1 MKHREKGMTQGIEM
15 LIRDSGKNYSSDS
28 VIEIIVRP
36 NERLPAIDCYLVSSP
51 YQAGGEL
58 IGERFE
64 SAIAGGNTSHA

>member
-1 MKHREKGMTQGIEM
+1 MKQGIEM
-15 LIRDSGKNYSSDS
+15 LVRDGGKNYSSDS

-36 NERLPAIDCYLVSSP
+36 NERLPAIDCDLMSSS

-64 SAIAGGNTSHA
+64 SAIAGGNTSRA